1 MVITMK
7 TLLIWAAIAVVAV
20 SCTTT
25 TEPSTEAQ
33 QLSMDDLTKT
43 PGFTWFVAELDRF
56 SPNQKF
62 VDGVQTSMSAAPS
75 RKVCVFVRP
84 TCSCRGTQRMFPQI
98 MKTLISAG
106 VDSRRIEVWSMR
118 NLTDKQPYSGILS
131 ITQLPIVYVLQND
144 SVRASIS
151 DYDYN
156 DANADSLIAVAVS
169 K

>member
-1 MVITMK
+1 MK
-7 TLLIWAAIAVVAV
+7 AFLICAVLAVVAV

-33 QLSMDDLTKT
+33 RLSMDDLTKT

-56 SPNQKF
+56 TPNQTF
-62 VDGVQTSMSAAPS
+62 VQGVQTSMQLAPS

-106 VDSRRIEVWSMR
+106 VDANRIEVWSMR
-118 NLTDKQPYSGILS
+118 NLTDTHPYSGIFS
-131 ITQLPIVYVLQND
+131 ITQLPVVYVLQND
-144 SVRASIS
+144 SVRATIS

-169 K
+169 R